1 MSTAEFDIESLTRS
15 ARGGNADAQYRL
27 AALSIGQQ
35 QVEEGLTWL
44 RKAAANNH
52 RDARFTLANFY
63 LRGEFVPQDVGKA
76 LTLIQQLH
84 RAGYAAASQELS
96 SMMANGFG
104 MERDWAGALDIL
116 LDSALEGRV
125 GAMRELAL
133 LLILSGVED
142 ALAHD
147 LLMAAAT
154 RNDIHSAMVLT
165 ARLIAGDE
173 RISRSAIAFWLAGA
187 QELGYPLAGHYRT
200 FIDEPA
206 SDKAPAHSDIPT
218 FETKAL
224 KLVLLKPEGG
234 NLGKHETLY
243 DRPVIRRTDNAI
255 PQELCDYI
263 IGYAAPGL
271 QPAAWFNPQ
280 SSQWEADPLRRCM
293 TRIFLPI
300 DQPLTITAVTAR
312 MTAAADSAVGCSELP
327 TVLFYKPGQE
337 YQPHLDVMPEEIA
350 VSEVEAARGGQRV
363 KTAVLYLNDTYSGGE
378 IHFMRADK
386 SLTPKKGAILV
397 YDNLLSDGTIDEQA
411 LHEGKPVTLG
421 EKWVMS
427 LSIRGGIFSLLG

>member
-1 MSTAEFDIESLTRS
+1 MSNQEFDIEALTRS

-63 LRGEFVPQDVGKA
+63 LRGEFVPQDLGKA

-84 RAGYAAASQELS
+84 HAGYAAASQELS

-116 LDSALEGRV
+116 LDSAVEGRV

-142 ALAHD
+142 DLAHD

-154 RNDIHSAMVLT
+154 RTDIHSAMVLT

-173 RISRSAIAFWLAGA
+173 RISRGAIAFWLAGA
-187 QELGYPLAGHYRT
+187 QELGYPLAGQYRT
-200 FIDEPA
+200 SIDDTP
-206 SDKAPAHSDIPT
+206 SDETPTQSDIPT
-218 FETKAL
+218 LEVKAL
-224 KLVLLKPEGG
+224 KLLLLKPEGG
-234 NLGKHETLY
+234 NLGAHETLY
-243 DRPVIRRTDNAI
+243 DRPVIRRIAGAI

-263 IGYAAPGL
+263 VGSAATGL

-280 SSQWEADPLRRCM
+280 SNQWEADPLRHCM

-300 DQPLTITAVTAR
+300 DQPLTISAVTAR
-312 MTAAADSAVGCSELP
+312 MAVTAETSVDCGELP

-350 VSEVEAARGGQRV
+350 ASEVEAARGGQRV
-363 KTAVLYLNDTYSGGE
+363 KTAVLYLNDDYSGGE

-386 SLTPKKGAILV
+386 TLTPKKGAIVV
-397 YDNLLSDGTIDEQA
+397 YDNLLGDGTIDEQA
-411 LHEGKPVTLG
+411 LHEGRPVTLG

-427 LSIRGGIFSLLG
+427 LPIRGGAFSLLG

>member
-1 MSTAEFDIESLTRS
+1 MSTQEFDIEALTRS

-76 LTLIQQLH
+76 ITLIQQLH
-84 RAGYAAASQELS
+84 RSGYAAASQELS

-104 MERDWAGALDIL
+104 MERDWAGALDIV
-116 LDSALEGRV
+116 LDSAVAGRA

-133 LLILSGVED
+133 LLILSDVED
-142 ALAHD
+142 KLAHD

-154 RNDIHSAMVLT
+154 RTDIHSAMVLT
-165 ARLIAGDE
+165 ARFIAGDE
-173 RISRSAIAFWLAGA
+173 RVPRGAIAFWLAGA
-187 QELGYPLAGHYRT
+187 QELGYPLAGQYRT
-200 FIDEPA
+200 SIDDKPSDEP
-206 SDKAPAHSDIPT
+206 PAHTAVPEI
-218 FETKAL
+218 EVKAL
-224 KLVLLKPEGG
+224 KLLLLKAEGG
-234 NLGKHETLY
+234 NLGAHETLY
-243 DRPVIRRTDNAI
+243 DRPVIHRTEDAI

-280 SSQWEADPLRRCM
+280 SQQWEADPLRHCM
-293 TRIFLPI
+293 TRILLPI
-300 DQPLTITAVTAR
+300 DQPLILSAVTAR
-312 MTAAADSAVGCSELP
+312 MSVAAETSVDCGELP
-327 TVLFYKPGQE
+327 TVLYYKPGQK

-350 VSEVEAARGGQRV
+350 ASEVEVARGGQRV

-378 IHFMRADK
+378 IHFIRADK
-386 SLTPKKGAILV
+386 TLTPKKGAVVV
-397 YDNLLSDGTIDEQA
+397 YDNLLEDGTIDEQA
-411 LHEGKPVTLG
+411 LHEGKAVTLG
-421 EKWVMS
+421 EKWVVS
-427 LSIRGGIFSLLG
+427 LPIRGGSFSLLG